1 MPDSRPRLVVR
12 LVGVAEYMSAG
23 RELYNVKPLVEILQ
37 QKSYNGIT
45 HPSIECVE
53 EATQEGPDCNS

>member
-1 MPDSRPRLVVR
+1 MRFEKTEDGRINQ
-12 LVGVAEYMSAG
+12 
-23 RELYNVKPLVEILQ
+23 RELYTVKPFVEILQ
-37 QKSYNGIT
+37 QKSYKGIT